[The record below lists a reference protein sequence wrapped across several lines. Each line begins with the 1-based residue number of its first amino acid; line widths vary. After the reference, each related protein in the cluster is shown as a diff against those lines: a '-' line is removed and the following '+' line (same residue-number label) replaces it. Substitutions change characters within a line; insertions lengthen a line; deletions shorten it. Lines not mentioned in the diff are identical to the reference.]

1 MDQNPGFCKKNEE
14 NKSGQRL
21 VFCSVM
27 PGWVFRG
34 IFYNMHPKLLA
45 KLC

>member
-14 NKSGQRL
+14 KKSGQRL
-21 VFCSVM
+21 VSCTVM
-27 PGWVFRG
+27 PGWVFRD
-34 IFYNMHPKLLA
+34 IFKNMHPKLLA